1 MVFVSVFLV
10 VRARHEKVTRFFSR
24 INLRLVYSLV
34 LSYAVNRNGLEVSE
48 TFLTNMP
55 WVRVALLTASHKTF
69 SEIDF
74 FIGGS
79 GYPG

>member
-1 MVFVSVFLV
+1 M

-55 WVRVALLTASHKTF
+55 WVRVALLTVSHKTF
-69 SEIDF
+69 SKIDF

-79 GYPG
+79 GDPG